1 MPLAAFRRPTINEHV
16 ALIEHIRRQ
25 LGAFEEACGGLDP
38 EETLRSGRSGR
49 LLSDALERWRHGPA
63 IPPRRVERVQYWG
76 KGHGLAAMCNYATCC
91 EPPCFSKLLNLRSQN
106 KN

>member
-1 MPLAAFRRPTINEHV
+1 MPLAAFRRPTSNEHV